1 MKTTLTFASLIA
13 LFLFQGSVFA
23 QVVAPGGA
31 VVSPAIPPAATP
43 SATPDVPAQPTPG
56 GGILSF
62 EEEIHDFGDMM
73 QGGDASFIFKF
84 SNTGTEA
91 IVIQDA
97 KKSCGCTTPSFS
109 TEPVQ
114 PGAQGE
120 IHVKYDSN
128 RIGGFDKTVTVI
140 SNASEPNK
148 IIKIKGNILAKPAD
162 PTFVAPQDGVP
173 HNGQ

>member
-1 MKTTLTFASLIA
+1 MKTTLTFASLFA
-13 LFLFQGSVFA
+13 LCLFASSVFA
-23 QVVAPGGA
+23 QQVVPGGA
-31 VVSPAIPPAATP
+31 AVSPAIPPA
-43 SATPDVPAQPTPG
+43 SATPATPAVPEVPAPG
-56 GGILSF
+56 GGILKF

-84 SNTGTEA
+84 TNTGTEP

-109 TEPVQ
+109 TEPVK
-114 PGAQGE
+114 PGEEGE

-140 SNASEPNK
+140 SNASEPTK

-162 PTFVAPQDGVP
+162 PTFQAPDGVP
-173 HNGQ
+173 NSGH